1 MFSQIGCAHS
11 NGSFRQSHRQEESKM
26 RLIAIILAAIVASGP
41 AAAQSWTEYSYPED
55 SFTMSF
61 PAQPKIETT
70 TQEGPDGRS
79 VDARIYSVQQDHA
92 AFRITIVDLSDP
104 GLDETA
110 VTDHAI
116 KTLSQGGEVKLNI
129 PARINRVYGRQFSIV
144 GADGSHSSAA
154 VFYLNGR
161 LYEIEGKVLPPESD
175 ALAIRFQQS
184 LVFTRGVSNR
194 SADANPRRGCR
205 AYRHNPDVASI
216 PENCQRPDQGGGRG
230 RRIDRQNTS
239 REPLQ

>member
-1 MFSQIGCAHS
+1 MFSPVDSTQP
-11 NGSFRQSHRQEESKM
+11 NGSFPTISQTVKSNM
-26 RLIAIILAAIVASGP
+26 RLIATMLAAVLASGP

-55 SFTMSF
+55 SFTASF
-61 PAQPKIETT
+61 PAQPKVEST

-92 AFRITIVDLSDP
+92 AFRITIVDLSDA
-104 GLDETA
+104 GLDESA
-110 VTDHAI
+110 VTEHAV

-144 GADGSHSSAA
+144 GADGSHSAAA

-161 LYEIEGKVLPPESD
+161 LYEIEGKVLPLESD

-184 LVFTRGVSNR
+184 LVFMRGVSNR
-194 SADANPRRGCR
+194 SADANARRGCR
-205 AYRHNPDVASI
+205 AYRDNADLASVPD
-216 PENCQRPDQGGGRG
+216 NCRRTDQGGGRI
-230 RRIDRQNTS
+230 RRIDRQNINK
-239 REPLQ
+239 EPLQ

>member
-1 MFSQIGCAHS
+1 MFSQIGSRSPRAHFDNLSPTGKS
-11 NGSFRQSHRQEESKM
+11 NM
-26 RLIAIILAAIVASGP
+26 RLIATTLAAVLASGP

-55 SFTMSF
+55 SFTVSF
-61 PAQPKIETT
+61 PAQPKVEST

-92 AFRITIVDLSDP
+92 AFRITIVDLSDA
-104 GLDETA
+104 GLDENA
-110 VTDHAI
+110 VTDHAV

-161 LYEIEGKVLPPESD
+161 LYEIEGKALPPES
-175 ALAIRFQQS
+175 
-184 LVFTRGVSNR
+184 
-194 SADANPRRGCR
+194 
-205 AYRHNPDVASI
+205 
-216 PENCQRPDQGGGRG
+216 
-230 RRIDRQNTS
+230 
-239 REPLQ
+239 

>member
-1 MFSQIGCAHS
+1 MFSPVDSTQP
-11 NGSFRQSHRQEESKM
+11 NGSFPRISPTGKFNM
-26 RLIAIILAAIVASGP
+26 RLIAAMLTALLASGP

-55 SFTMSF
+55 FFTASF
-61 PAQPKIETT
+61 PAQPKVEST
-70 TQEGPDGRS
+70 TQGGPDGRL

-92 AFRITIVDLSDP
+92 AFRITIVDLSDA

-110 VTDHAI
+110 VTDHAV

-129 PARINRVYGRQFSIV
+129 PARIWRVHGRQFSIV
-144 GADGSHSSAA
+144 GADGSHASAA

-184 LVFTRGVSNR
+184 LVFMRGLSNR
-194 SADANPRRGCR
+194 SADANPSAMMKRWWR
-205 AYRHNPDVASI
+205 SI
-216 PENCQRPDQGGGRG
+216 SGLWAGLGSLVKRVL
-230 RRIDRQNTS
+230 TS
-239 REPLQ
+239 LR